1 MVVFK
6 DWQNEPFPGLG
17 FSNLSLLLL
26 LLYFFASLSSVRFAA
41 ITATTLTFTL
51 SLSVYKNVL
60 QFFFSFSCIYAYD
73 PFLSPGQGQSYCLSW
88 VLSLSPSL
96 AFFLYTTF
104 LSLKL

>member
-60 QFFFSFSCIYAYD
+60 QFFF
-73 PFLSPGQGQSYCLSW
+73 
-88 VLSLSPSL
+88 LSLVYMLMTLFSL
-96 AFFLYTTF
+96 QDKDKVTV
-104 LSLKL
+104 